1 MGNKVIAIRY
11 SKQLARHRWD
21 IVNPG
26 LNKLEKEVVIPKEF
40 KHLRRQYVAIGPQ
53 GRCYV

>member
-26 LNKLEKEVVIPKEF
+26 LNKLEKEVVVPK
-40 KHLRRQYVAIGPQ
+40 VAKISKEDSAGYSCRPAGP
-53 GRCYV
+53 